1 MMVFLGLL
9 LLGTLLIIEISLFYI
24 VKLLRTDFQWLIT
37 LEDEYPEF
45 DPTGLNSFF
54 SKSFDPTLGWVRRS
68 CTSGVEKG
76 EKGEVLYYI
85 DSIGS
90 RTNSNSTKYI
100 PTIACFGD
108 SYAFCRQVE
117 NDETWEYY
125 LSDLINTG
133 VLNFGVGNYG
143 FDQALIRYRNM
154 DLPDSVE
161 YVIMA
166 VVPETICRIQ
176 SYWKHYLEFGN
187 TFAFKPR
194 FVMEKGK
201 LKLLSNPMQN
211 EKDFFKYR
219 EKLPFIQKNDRFYK
233 EKFRKCQFRFPYC
246 LSFMRKFDRNLKV
259 FYALI
264 KRSLIRAVGKY
275 DYSIED
281 QPFRYIME
289 DNIKAAH
296 RLYEEK
302 KSQDLFRALILDY
315 CNYATSKGHKPIL
328 LVIPQLVDIYHI
340 KKYKIRGYSEFMNN
354 MNIKQMNILDVTSQF
369 IRKADTKEYYVN
381 DKYGGHISKVGNKY
395 IAQRLL
401 RFIK

>member
-1 MMVFLGLL
+1 
-9 LLGTLLIIEISLFYI
+9 
-24 VKLLRTDFQWLIT
+24 
-37 LEDEYPEF
+37 
-45 DPTGLNSFF
+45 
-54 SKSFDPTLGWVRRS
+54 
-68 CTSGVEKG
+68 
-76 EKGEVLYYI
+76 
-85 DSIGS
+85 
-90 RTNSNSTKYI
+90 
-100 PTIACFGD
+100 
-108 SYAFCRQVE
+108 
-117 NDETWEYY
+117 
-125 LSDLINTG
+125 
-133 VLNFGVGNYG
+133 
-143 FDQALIRYRNM
+143 
-154 DLPDSVE
+154 
-161 YVIMA
+161 
-166 VVPETICRIQ
+166 
-176 SYWKHYLEFGN
+176 
-187 TFAFKPR
+187 
-194 FVMEKGK
+194 
-201 LKLLSNPMQN
+201 
-211 EKDFFKYR
+211 
-219 EKLPFIQKNDRFYK
+219 
-233 EKFRKCQFRFPYC
+233 
-246 LSFMRKFDRNLKV
+246 MRKFDRNLKV